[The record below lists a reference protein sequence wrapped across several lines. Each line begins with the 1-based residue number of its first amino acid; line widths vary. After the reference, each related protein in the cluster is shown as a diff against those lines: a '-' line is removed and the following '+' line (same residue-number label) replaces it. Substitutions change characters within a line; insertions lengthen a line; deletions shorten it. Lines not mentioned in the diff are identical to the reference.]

1 MWVRILQRNRTNRIH
16 QIRWDLPGWLTYSEA
31 ECTTVAVWRLEESQ
45 ESQELL
51 SGKSQKPQNKKKWRC
66 SLSWR
71 LKVWETPGRRQCV
84 LSKAE
89 ELGVPCGALQQEQAC
104 TLDSL
109 LLGCPSLQ
117 VPRLLDGSAPFRV
130 VLYSAHRPTYTP
142 TVSGN
147 LLSDPC
153 RNMLYPFSTRS
164 PIQ

>member
-1 MWVRILQRNRTNRIH
+1 MGFTRLAHIFRSWMYNSGCLKAGRESGK
-16 QIRWDLPGWLTYSEA
+16 PGTTQWEKSEA
-31 ECTTVAVWRLEESQ
+31 PEQEKTKMQPQLEAE
-45 ESQELL
+45 
-51 SGKSQKPQNKKKWRC
+51 GVGDPG
-66 SLSWR
+66 
-71 LKVWETPGRRQCV
+71 ETPVRCFP
-84 LSKAE
+84 KAE
-89 ELGVPCGALQQEQAC
+89 ELGVPCGAVQQEQAC

>member
-1 MWVRILQRNRTNRIH
+1 MGFTRLAHIFRSWMYNSGCLKAGRESGK
-16 QIRWDLPGWLTYSEA
+16 PGTTQWEKSEA
-31 ECTTVAVWRLEESQ
+31 PEQEKMKMQPQLEAE
-45 ESQELL
+45 
-51 SGKSQKPQNKKKWRC
+51 GC
-66 SLSWR
+66 
-71 LKVWETPGRRQCV
+71 GRPRGGASAV

-153 RNMLYPFSTRS
+153 RNMLYPFSTQS

>member
-1 MWVRILQRNRTNRIH
+1 MGFTRLAHIFRSWMYNSGCLKAGRESGK
-16 QIRWDLPGWLTYSEA
+16 PGTTQWEKSEA
-31 ECTTVAVWRLEESQ
+31 PEQEKNEDVASV
-45 ESQELL
+45 
-51 SGKSQKPQNKKKWRC
+51 GGWRC
-66 SLSWR
+66 
-71 LKVWETPGRRQCV
+71 GRPRGGAGAV

-89 ELGVPCGALQQEQAC
+89 ELGVPCGAVQQEQAC

-117 VPRLLDGSAPFRV
+117 VLRLLDGSAPFRV

>member
-1 MWVRILQRNRTNRIH
+1 M
-16 QIRWDLPGWLTYSEA
+16 
-31 ECTTVAVWRLEESQ
+31 
-45 ESQELL
+45 
-51 SGKSQKPQNKKKWRC
+51 
-66 SLSWR
+66 
-71 LKVWETPGRRQCV
+71 

-89 ELGVPCGALQQEQAC
+89 ELRVPCGAVQQEQAC
-104 TLDSL
+104 TLGPL